1 MFVVGGWG
9 DCQLAA
15 DRLDTQFLTVAVDER
30 HHHLPG
36 RSSSACAKYAD
47 ALRRI
52 SLARRSSFTLRSSSF
67 NRSLSLA
74 VCAAG
79 PARRLASSRH
89 PRRSVSAVQRSE
101 EHTSELQSLMRI
113 SYAVF

>member
-1 MFVVGGWG
+1 MFVEGGWG

-30 HHHLPG
+30 HHHLQG

-52 SLARRSSFTLRSSSF
+52 SLARRSYFTSRSRSF

-89 PRRSVSAVQRSE
+89 QRRSVSAVQPILPAIEVIAAHSE
-101 EHTSELQSLMRI
+101 P
-113 SYAVF
+113 